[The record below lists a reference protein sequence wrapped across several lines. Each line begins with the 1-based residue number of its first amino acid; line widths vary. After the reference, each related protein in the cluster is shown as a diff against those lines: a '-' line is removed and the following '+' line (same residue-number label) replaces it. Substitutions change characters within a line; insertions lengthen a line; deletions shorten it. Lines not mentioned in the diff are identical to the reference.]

1 MEGLQSQK
9 CLDQSEA
16 VNLED
21 SSDAWENRWEGLGS
35 SSVPGQHSQEAR
47 GPGSGVEVVE
57 VKGKDRQ
64 SPMGPTLL
72 RWD

>member
-9 CLDQSEA
+9 CLGLSTV

-21 SSDAWENRWEGLGS
+21 LPDARKSRWEGLGS
-35 SSVPGQHSQEAR
+35 SRMLKQHNQEAR
-47 GPGSGVEVVE
+47 GPGSGVEFVQVT
-57 VKGKDRQ
+57 GKDRR
-64 SPMGPTLL
+64 SLMGMTLQ